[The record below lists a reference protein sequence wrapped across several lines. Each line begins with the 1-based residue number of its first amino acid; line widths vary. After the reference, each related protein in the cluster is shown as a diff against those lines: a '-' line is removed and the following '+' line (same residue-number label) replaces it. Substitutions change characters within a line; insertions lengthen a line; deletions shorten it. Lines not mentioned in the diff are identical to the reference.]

1 MTLTDVLFRERKL
14 AIMQL
19 KQGKTEAEVAQNLG
33 RCVGWVCKWQK
44 RFKAKGWKG
53 LLTQSRAPKQPGNK
67 VAETVRMAI
76 RQARL
81 ELEAEAALGE
91 GLKYIGGP
99 AVKTR
104 LKKNKVTPLPSIP
117 TIERVLR
124 EAGMTR
130 SKAQTVKSKVDYP
143 HLTPTQPHQLFQ
155 LDIVPHF
162 LQGGQRVA
170 CCNAIDVVSR
180 YCAGLPF
187 GQRRAQDAVA
197 FLFHVWR
204 EMGVPAYTQVD
215 NEGCFSGGTT
225 HPYVLGQVVRL
236 ALMVGTELVFSPVY
250 HPESN
255 GYVERFHQEYNRHVW
270 EDTYLS
276 DLEAVKQ
283 KGRKFFTLYRQRED
297 HCQLKGQTPNT
308 LHHQEPHRELP
319 GNFPLPTS
327 KLPLYEGRIHF
338 MRQVS
343 PEGTVRV
350 LNANWTVPRF
360 DPDKGVW
367 VTLEFQTSG
376 AMLSI
381 FDAAPDATD
390 RQCLVTHVFPLN
402 ESVVS
407 CPKKV
412 ETEHETTIVT
422 PLQEDS
428 LLKPEATV
436 EGEVEPPLS
445 VDMEQPISELPSWT
459 PLWEQMPTYQTV
471 TKVGERLLFS
481 TINYTA
487 RFTRYMFNTMY

>member
-1 MTLTDVLFRERKL
+1 MLPTDELFRERKL

-44 RFKAKGWKG
+44 RFQAKGWKG
-53 LLTQSRAPKQPGNK
+53 LLTQSRAPKHPGNK
-67 VAETVRMAI
+67 VAAAVRVAI

-99 AVKTR
+99 AVRTWLKTH
-104 LKKNKVTPLPSIP
+104 KVTPLPSIP

-130 SKAQTVKSKVDYP
+130 RKAQTVKSEVVYP

-180 YCAGLPF
+180 YCAGLPLA
-187 GQRRAQDAVA
+187 QRRAQDMVA
-197 FLFHVWR
+197 FLIHIWR

-215 NEGCFSGGTT
+215 NEGCFSGGAT
-225 HPYVLGQVVRL
+225 HPHVLGQVVRL

-297 HCQLKGQTPNT
+297 HCQLKGQTPEA
-308 LHHQEPHRELP
+308 LHHQAPHQDLP
-319 GNFPLPTS
+319 VNFPLPAS

-390 RQCLVTHVFPLN
+390 RHCLATHLFPLN
-402 ESVVS
+402 ESVMS
-407 CPKKV
+407 FPTKV
-412 ETEHETTIVT
+412 EMANETTIAT
-422 PLQEDS
+422 PRQEDS
-428 LLKPEATV
+428 LWEPEATV
-436 EGEVEPPLS
+436 EVAVESPLPT
-445 VDMEQPISELPSWT
+445 DMEQPVLAL
-459 PLWEQMPTYQTV
+459 PLWQQMPTSQTV

-487 RFTRYMFNTMY
+487 RFTRYVFNTMY